1 MKQNTWKMWCVRCFC
16 MVAIMLLLLPSEK
29 MQAEA
34 AVDES
39 TSQETA
45 TPEFE
50 INENGTLLKYNGDG
64 GVVTVP
70 DGVRFICED
79 AFCEDG
85 HVRVPRDII
94 TELILPEGLTSLEDD
109 PFIHFQNLQKVTFP
123 STLKTI
129 RGFIGCT
136 QLKEVVIPEGV
147 EEISWNA
154 FSGCTSLE
162 VVVLPSTIKKI
173 DSYAFDDCVNLKTIV
188 LPDTLEEVYANS
200 FHNTLWYDTLVQ
212 ETEGEYIICANALLG
227 TKTPLSEIKVPEG
240 VTRIAS
246 EAFTNQTSLRKVV
259 LPSTL
264 KYIGRDAFC
273 GCTNLHTVKL
283 KAVEKIGIMA
293 FEDTAIKKLVLPD
306 GLKVIGAH
314 AFWRCEQLS
323 VVKLPD
329 SVEEIDEGAFERT
342 SIEKITFPKHV
353 KKIGK
358 SVLGNCPKL
367 KEVTILNRNAEL
379 LYVSGNYCNPD
390 CDETLLG
397 GPRRG
402 RNGVYKDKKTKRVV
416 TVRGYKYSTAQEMVD
431 RQNPIARHLG
441 YKSIQFEAIDPKT
454 TNKILDSVKVPK
466 TITITKKKGKTIS
479 VTLPKNV
486 KLVKKFTKNK
496 GQVMVERCLVDYS
509 DLQVSA
515 KGKVTYTSFVM
526 ESGFSNRIVCTTVRL
541 PNGRCK
547 VFTTKVKVK

>member
-1 MKQNTWKMWCVRCFC
+1 MKQNTWKMWFVRCFC
-16 MVAIMLLLLPSEK
+16 MVAIMLLLLPIEK

-50 INENGTLLKYNGDG
+50 IREDGVLLKYNGDG

-70 DGVRFICED
+70 DGVRFICD
-79 AFCEDG
+79 YAFCEDDYANT
-85 HVRVPRDII
+85 PRDII

-109 PFIHFQNLQKVTFP
+109 PFMNFQNLQKVTFP

-129 RGFIGCT
+129 TGFNGCT

-200 FHNTLWYDTLVQ
+200 FHNTPWYDTLVQ

-240 VTRIAS
+240 VTSIAP
-246 EAFTNQTSLRKVV
+246 EAFKNQTSLRKAV
-259 LPSTL
+259 LPSTI
-264 KYIGRDAFC
+264 KYIGSYAFED
-273 GCTNLHTVKL
+273 CTNLHTVKI
-283 KAVEKIGIMA
+283 KAVEDIGIMA
-293 FEDTAIKKLVLPD
+293 FSNTGIKKLVLPD
-306 GLKVIGAH
+306 GLKRIQAS
-314 AFWRCEQLS
+314 AFWQSKQLS

-329 SVEEIDEGAFERT
+329 SVEEIGDRAFKET
-342 SIEKITFPKHV
+342 NIEKITFPKSV

-358 SVLGNCPKL
+358 SALSNCPKL
-367 KEVTILNRNAEL
+367 KQVTILNKNAEL
-379 LYVSGNYCNPD
+379 LYVSEYFGEPYCE
-390 CDETLLG
+390 ETLLG
-397 GPRRG
+397 GPRMG
-402 RNGVYKDKKTKRVV
+402 WKGVYKDKKTKRTV
-416 TVRGYKYSTAQEMVD
+416 TVRGYKYSTTQEMVD

-441 YKSIQFEAIDPKT
+441 YKSIKFEAIDPKT
-454 TNKILDSVKVPK
+454 TNKVLDSVKVPK

-479 VTLPKNV
+479 VTLPKNI
-486 KLVKKFTKNK
+486 KSVKKFTKNK
-496 GQVMVERCLVDYS
+496 GQVMVTHSLVDYS
-509 DLQVSA
+509 DLKVTA
-515 KGKVTYTSFVM
+515 KGKVTYTSFVL
-526 ESGFSNRIVCTTVRL
+526 ESGFSNRVVCTTVRL
-541 PNGRCK
+541 PDGKCK